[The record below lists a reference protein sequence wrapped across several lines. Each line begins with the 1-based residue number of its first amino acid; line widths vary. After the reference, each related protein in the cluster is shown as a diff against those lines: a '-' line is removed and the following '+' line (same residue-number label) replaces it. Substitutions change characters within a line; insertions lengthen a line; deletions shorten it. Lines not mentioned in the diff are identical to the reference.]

1 MVNFLKLFFFYILIF
16 YNTFALSD
24 ERKIV
29 YLNLNFIVEN
39 SKPGMQILQELEIK
53 KKQNIKKFKIKESE
67 LLNKEKDLLNKKNIL
82 SKEEFESKAQALS
95 EEMKIY
101 NTERKKIF
109 LEFEKNKKI
118 ELNNFLG
125 KITPLIENFVKE
137 NSINIVLNENNLFIA
152 SKKFDITDQIV
163 QIVNQ
168 NIK

>member
-1 MVNFLKLFFFYILIF
+1 MLNFLKLFFFYILIF

-39 SKPGMQILQELEIK
+39 STPGMQILQELEIK

-82 SKEEFESKAQALS
+82 SKEEFESKALALS

-137 NSINIVLNENNLFIA
+137 NSINIVLNEKNLFIA

>member
-1 MVNFLKLFFFYILIF
+1 MLNFSKLFFFYILII
-16 YNTFALSD
+16 YNTYAYSD
-24 ERKIV
+24 EQKIV

-39 SKPGMQILQELEIK
+39 STPGMQILQELEIK
-53 KKQNIKKFKIKESE
+53 KKQNIKKFKIKENE
-67 LLNKEKDLLNKKNIL
+67 LLTKEKDLLNKKNIL
-82 SKEEFESKAQALS
+82 SQDEFESKALALS

-109 LEFEKNKKI
+109 LEFEKNKKK

-137 NSINIVLNENNLFIA
+137 NSINIVLNEKNLFIA
-152 SKKFDITDQIV
+152 SKKFDITDQII

>member
-1 MVNFLKLFFFYILIF
+1 
-16 YNTFALSD
+16 
-24 ERKIV
+24 
-29 YLNLNFIVEN
+29 
-39 SKPGMQILQELEIK
+39 MQILQELEIK

-82 SKEEFESKAQALS
+82 SKEEFESKALALS

-137 NSINIVLNENNLFIA
+137 NSINIVLNEKNLFIA

>member
-1 MVNFLKLFFFYILIF
+1 MLNFSKLFFFYILII
-16 YNTFALSD
+16 YNTYAYSD
-24 ERKIV
+24 EQKIV

-39 SKPGMQILQELEIK
+39 STPGMQILQELEIK
-53 KKQNIKKFKIKESE
+53 KKQNIKKFKIKENE
-67 LLNKEKDLLNKKNIL
+67 LFNKEKDLLNKKNIL
-82 SKEEFESKAQALS
+82 SQDEFESKALALS

-109 LEFEKNKKI
+109 LEFEKNKKK

-137 NSINIVLNENNLFIA
+137 NSINIVLNEKNLFIA
-152 SKKFDITDQIV
+152 SKKFDITDQII